1 LPATGLDL
9 QHIEVFMK
17 GVVFTEFLGFVKEN
31 YGEDTVDDIIDAS
44 ALPSGGA
51 YTSVGTYPPAE
62 MDTLCAALSTQ
73 TQEPAAKLVCR
84 FGLHL
89 SKAFAVDY
97 PEFFSKSDS
106 FFDFL
111 SSVEDHIHVE
121 VRKLY
126 PDAELPSFRV
136 VSRTPTEMIIDYESP
151 RRMSALAE
159 GLILGS
165 AKKFGVTAR
174 VQVLPSPEENPDISR
189 FIVEICD

>member
-1 LPATGLDL
+1 
-9 QHIEVFMK
+9 MK
-17 GVVFTEFLGFVKEN
+17 GVVFTEFLGFVAEN

-44 ALPSGGA
+44 NLPSGGA

-62 MDTLCAALSTQ
+62 MATLCTALSTE
-73 TQEPAAKLVCR
+73 TQEPATQLVCR

-89 SKAFAVDY
+89 SRTFAVDY
-97 PEFFSKSDS
+97 PEFFPKNGS

-126 PDAELPSFRV
+126 PDAELPSFKV
-136 VSRTPTEMIIDYESP
+136 VSRTATKITIDYQSP

-165 AKKFGVTAR
+165 AREFGVTVR
-174 VQVLPSPEENPDISR
+174 VQVMSNYEENPDVAR
-189 FIVEICD
+189 FVIETSD

>member
-1 LPATGLDL
+1 MF
-9 QHIEVFMK
+9 VK

-44 ALPSGGA
+44 TLPSNGA

-62 MDTLCAALSTQ
+62 MEALCHALSTQ
-73 TQEPAAKLVCR
+73 TREPAAKLVCR

-89 SKAFAVDY
+89 SQTFAVEY

-111 SSVEDHIHVE
+111 ASVEDHIHVE

-126 PDAELPSFRV
+126 PDAELPSFKV
-136 VSRTPTEMIIDYESP
+136 VSRTASKMIIDYQSP

-165 AKKFGVTAR
+165 AKQFGVKAQ
-174 VQVLPSPEENPDISR
+174 VQTLTDRDGNPDISR
-189 FIVEICD
+189 FIVEISD